1 MWGFNPVWLMRW
13 HIRNV
18 AWWPGIDRVWTCGCL
33 FIRSSNW
40 KARTWRR
47 CKCGERTRLHPPI
60 GSHLKCGSCV
70 CRQAAWRGAARRRQQ
85 RAYSSVD
92 WAPQAETCQ
101 FRASVSWD
109 RLGLLS
115 YNPPP
120 TLPLSS
126 AQKVF
131 LPPRAI
137 VFLGK
142 VWKLGLERWAHMTF
156 FN

>member
-13 HIRNV
+13 HISLTEMLLGDL
-18 AWWPGIDRVWTCGCL
+18 ALTGFPQTEKPEPGGGVSAVKGRG
-33 FIRSSNW
+33 S
-40 KARTWRR
+40 
-47 CKCGERTRLHPPI
+47 TRPSDHI
-60 GSHLKCGSCV
+60 WSAAAACAG
-70 CRQAAWRGAARRRQQ
+70 RQRGAARRRQQ